1 MVELMRSGV
10 AGAWSWRRRLQ
21 MAFVVIAL
29 SCSALASAQYV
40 DVLSRS
46 AEPSPMAVRG
56 LLNGLAQAGSRVI
69 AVGQRGHVL
78 FADEPYESWRQGTV
92 PVSADLLAVHFPTPQ
107 HGWAVGHDGVVLHS
121 DDAGVSWRLQ
131 LDGRQAVRLIEEYF
145 ADDLRDGDEAGDT
158 ERLAVE
164 VAQFIAD
171 GADKS
176 LLDVW
181 FDDELTGFVVGAF
194 GVAFRTEDGGRTWAP
209 WFHHI
214 DNPRGLH
221 IYALDVA
228 AGDLYAAGEQGLVL
242 KLSRDGHRFEA
253 LNTPY
258 AGTYFGVVGSG
269 DAVLV
274 YGLRGNVYRS
284 IDDGLSWEKID
295 TGVVSNIN
303 GGTVADDG
311 TIHLVT
317 QTGQI
322 LTSRDG
328 GMTFK
333 ASTMAAPMSASAV
346 TLLGDTMVI
355 AGRRGVRSQRI
366 PLPSRNNES

>member
-1 MVELMRSGV
+1 MMELMRSGAV
-10 AGAWSWRRRLQ
+10 GEWSWRRRLQ

-40 DVLSRS
+40 DVLSRA

-56 LLNGLAQAGSRVI
+56 LVNGLAQAGSRVI

-92 PVSADLLAVHFPTPQ
+92 PVSSDLLAVHFPTPQ

-121 DDAGVSWRLQ
+121 DDAGASWRLQ

-145 ADDLRDGDEAGDT
+145 AEDPRGVAEADA
-158 ERLAVE
+158 ERLAAE

-194 GVAFRTEDGGRTWAP
+194 GVAFRTEDGGRTWVP

-221 IYALDVA
+221 IYALGAA
-228 AGDLYAAGEQGLVL
+228 AGNLYAAGEQGLVL
-242 KLSRDGHRFEA
+242 QLSHDGHRFEA
-253 LNTPY
+253 LSTPY

-284 IDDGLSWEKID
+284 IDDGQSWEKID
-295 TGVVSNIN
+295 IGVVSNIN
-303 GGTVADDG
+303 GGTVEDDG

-317 QTGQI
+317 QTGQV
-322 LTSRDG
+322 LTSRDR

-333 ASTMAAPMSASAV
+333 ASVMAAPMSASAV
-346 TLLGDTMVI
+346 TVRGDTMVV
-355 AGRRGVRSQRI
+355 AGRRGVQSQRA
-366 PLPSRNNES
+366 PLSPRNDES